1 VPISAETL
9 RKLMDAGLEGEA
21 LLDVVAAIDADH
33 GVTGKAR
40 SAGAIRQE
48 RYRERKAS
56 QTVTGD
62 VTSDASRDGEDF
74 LLSPKEVSPA
84 PLQEIT
90 PFLPTTH
97 KENPPK
103 GGQKKASRL
112 PSDWMLPVEWRQDA
126 RDAGLAE
133 YAIDLEAEKIRDWS
147 RSSKNGAKLDWRAAW
162 RNWCRG
168 AAPNQRGSPPPGKPR
183 SVLDA
188 INALNTRMEQADA
201 ISSEAIEG
209 TGATVFRLSAAQQ
222 R

>member
-1 VPISAETL
+1 MADVA
-9 RKLMDAGLEGEA
+9 KLIADMVKAGVDPDLIGRTAEA
-21 LLDVVAAIDADH
+21 LSSREAIIVKDEAA
-33 GVTGKAR
+33 
-40 SAGAIRQE
+40 E
-48 RYRERKAS
+48 RRRAKDRERKALRKS
-56 QTVTGD
+56 AESDGIHGTDD
-62 VTSDASRDGEDF
+62 VP
-74 LLSPKEVSPA
+74 LSPKEVSPA

-112 PSDWMLPVEWRQDA
+112 PSDWVLPVEWRQDG
-126 RDAGLAE
+126 RDVGLAE
-133 YAIDLEAEKIRDWS
+133 SAIDLEADKMRDWS
-147 RSSKNGAKLDWRAAW
+147 RSSPKGARLDWRAQW